1 MRAIETTLPDITAR
15 ELRAVCAIAE
25 HRSFMAASMTLG
37 VSQPALTRIVQR
49 LERAVGVELFRRTT
63 RRVEVSPAGEKFIA
77 VAERVLDDLRISL
90 ESLQEIA
97 GEQRGQVIVSA
108 VMSVAYSRMPRI
120 VAEYRVSR
128 PRIEVQLH
136 EGVHGAVLEAVRSGV
151 SDLGITYT
159 DKVPEEFS
167 SIALGREAFHVVLP
181 KGHALAERRGV
192 TLVQAAGYA
201 MVSLPRQAQ
210 TRHLLDSLAS
220 AAGLT
225 LQHAVTVDQF
235 ATLMQ
240 CVDAGVGLAIVP
252 GGAVPAAL
260 SAGLVSRPLIKPA
273 VRRQLGAV
281 LLRGRGLTPSARG
294 FLSHLQSTW
303 AAPSMASS
311 ARRGPRRGASMRQMQ
326 LST

>member
-1 MRAIETTLPDITAR
+1 MPMRAPETILPNITAR

-25 HRSFMAASMTLG
+25 HGSFMAASLTLNM
-37 VSQPALTRIVQR
+37 SQPALTRIVQR

-77 VAERVLDDLRISL
+77 VAERILDDLRISL
-90 ESLQEIA
+90 EGLQEIA

-120 VAEYRVSR
+120 VAEYRASR
-128 PRIEVQLH
+128 PRIEIQMH
-136 EGVHGAVLEAVRSGV
+136 EGVHGTVLESVRSGL
-151 SDLGITYT
+151 SDLGITYI
-159 DKVPEEFS
+159 DKVPDEFS
-167 SIALGREAFHVVLP
+167 SIALGPEAFHVVLP
-181 KGHALAERRGV
+181 KGHPLSGRKGV
-192 TLVQAAGYA
+192 TLVQAADYA

-225 LQHAVTVDQF
+225 LRHAVTVDQF

-260 SAGLVSRPLIKPA
+260 SAGLVSRPLIRPA
-273 VRRQLGAV
+273 LRRHLGAV
-281 LLRGRGLTPSARG
+281 LLKGRGLTPSARG
-294 FLSHLQSTW
+294 FLSHLQSSW
-303 AAPSMASS
+303 ATPSGSHPTRQGL
-311 ARRGPRRGASMRQMQ
+311 RRRASMRWPQ
-326 LST
+326 L